1 MVIVFLSGY
10 ICIAMEH
17 KLKIDKA
24 AVALLMAGL
33 MWILYIMTAPMS
45 ALLEHEPSFKEFLAH
60 NPYLTSLSIIE
71 QCKRF
76 IVDFQL
82 IEYLG
87 DISSTLFFLIGAM
100 TIVELIDANNG
111 FNIITEKITTRSKR
125 KLLYVITIIAFFM
138 SSVLDNL
145 TTSIVMVMLVK
156 KLVPNYKERW
166 IFGSMIIIAANSG
179 GAWSPIGD
187 VTTIMLWIKGRISS
201 FPLITSLIIPSLIS
215 TIVPLFF
222 ISRMLK
228 GNVEVIPKKQ
238 INEESSEIGKKE
250 SRIILIFGVLALLSV
265 PVFKYITGLPPFIGV
280 MFALAVIWIYTEI
293 LFSNSKFNNAHK
305 NRVTNVIKRIDTT
318 TILFFLGILLSVMS
332 LQATGVLNM
341 AGEFLNKM
349 TQNVYVI
356 NIAIGTLSSIV
367 DNVPLVAVAM
377 GMYPIIDPS
386 TLSTLSNPEFM
397 QHFVMDGEFWQFL
410 AYCSGVGGS
419 MLIIGSAAGVVV
431 MGLERIKFNWYLKY
445 ISLYA
450 ALGYLAG
457 SASYI
462 AIKAL

>member
-1 MVIVFLSGY
+1 MVIVFLAGY
-10 ICIAMEH
+10 ICIALEH
-17 KLKIDKA
+17 KIKIDKA
-24 AVALLMAGL
+24 AISLLMAGL
-33 MWILYIMTAPMS
+33 MWVLYILTAPLS
-45 ALLEHEPSFKEFLAH
+45 ALLDNESAFREFLAH
-60 NPYLTSLSIIE
+60 NQHLTSLSVIE

-82 IEYLG
+82 VEYLG

-111 FNIITEKITTRSKR
+111 FSIITERINTTNKR
-125 KLLYVITIIAFFM
+125 KLLYVITFIAFFM

-201 FPLITSLIIPSLIS
+201 FPLITSLIIPSMIS
-215 TIVPLFF
+215 TLVPLLF
-222 ISRMLK
+222 ISRLLK
-228 GNVEVIPKKQ
+228 GNLENTVKRVPVAITAD
-238 INEESSEIGKKE
+238 INKRESL
-250 SRIILIFGVLALLSV
+250 IILIIGVLALLSV
-265 PVFKYITGLPPFIGV
+265 PVFKCFTGLPPFIGV
-280 MFALAVIWIYTEI
+280 LFALSLIWIYTEI
-293 LFSNSKFNNAHK
+293 LFSKSKFNNVNK
-305 NRVTNVIKRIDTT
+305 KRVTNVLKKIDTT

-332 LQATGVLNM
+332 LEATGVLNM
-341 AGEFLNKM
+341 AGEYLNGK
-349 TQNVYVI
+349 TQNIYI
-356 NIAIGTLSSIV
+356 IDMAIGALSSIV
-367 DNVPLVAVAM
+367 DNVPMVAVAM
-377 GMYPIIDPS
+377 GMYPILDPAA
-386 TLSTLSNPEFM
+386 LSTVADPAFM

-431 MGLERIKFNWYLKY
+431 MGLERIKFNWYFKY

-457 SASYI
+457 AASYI
-462 AIKAL
+462 LLKAL